1 MSFVDTIQ
9 PPPPPSPT
17 ESEPLRLGLWVQMA
31 PDVARASALLE
42 LGPISTT
49 VGRGT
54 DVTHTVLDSWLSREH
69 FRISLAE
76 GGVPLQG
83 PWLLEDLGTRNGTLL
98 NGLRV
103 DRAVVRL
110 GDVIRAGGTVMVL
123 DVGSE
128 PSDEYGLVGAS
139 PAMGHVRTQIRHL
152 GPSTRP
158 VHITGES
165 GVGKE
170 LAARAVHDLSAR
182 RSGPWVAVNCSVLS
196 GEMVAAELFG
206 AQRGAYTGATENRK
220 GAFERADGGT
230 LFLDEIGELPADAQ
244 AMLLRVLEVG
254 EIQVLGGPV
263 RRVDVRVVCA
273 THRDLSHLVQQ
284 QKFRLDLMHRL
295 DVAQVCL
302 PPLRDRPDD
311 LVALFA
317 EFLDGAPLPPGAA
330 PLLQAHPWPGNIRQL
345 RNLARRLQLRSNF
358 QRPRLDDLRA
368 LLREAETGHPQL
380 QLLQGGRT
388 ERMAQR
394 RQAVAYLL
402 EHETQVSTAWRKS
415 GLPRGTF
422 FRYAKEVRLAAAA

>member
-1 MSFVDTIQ
+1 MTNEPKWLLCVPTGGAWRRIEVQERLVLGSALGCDLRVARPGVALRHVRVEVKDGRLYASDLAGENAARVAGK
-9 PPPPPSPT
+9 PLSPRPT
-17 ESEPLRLGLWVQMA
+17 LLHSGDMLRLGTLPILVLRMEV
-31 PDVARASALLE
+31 DVCC
-42 LGPISTT
+42 
-49 VGRGT
+49 
-54 DVTHTVLDSWLSREH
+54 
-69 FRISLAE
+69 
-76 GGVPLQG
+76 
-83 PWLLEDLGTRNGTLL
+83 
-98 NGLRV
+98 
-103 DRAVVRL
+103 
-110 GDVIRAGGTVMVL
+110 
-123 DVGSE
+123 
-128 PSDEYGLVGAS
+128 VGALRS
-139 PAMGHVRTQIRHL
+139 RAPAMIRVMQEL
-152 GPSTRP
+152 AMIAATAWP
-158 VHITGES
+158 VLLRGES